1 MENLSSQAGI
11 SYCDFLHDELIAVTG
26 KSSLY
31 VERGTIE
38 NFLLDF
44 NCLTIVSEKA
54 VRNELYL
61 KTLVKLQLSSLPVA
75 EDGPAIQYQC
85 EESQHQQV
93 FPYITQRA
101 TVQVE
106 HTQRLGKVGK
116 WIRCGYQLR
125 P

>member
-93 FPYITQRA
+93 FPHIDQGTAIQIEHPQRFG
-101 TVQVE
+101 E
-106 HTQRLGKVGK
+106 VGEGV
-116 WIRCGYQLR
+116 CCSNQLR